1 MTDTANT
8 EIAANGTEQ
17 PIGTLEHLDPT
28 LLDIADNVRD
38 DAALSKAFIASI
50 AENGVLVPITGVRDP
65 ENPALVRVRNGQRR
79 TLAAREVGLPSVPV
93 YVLPSIAADA
103 SQETIDRIVHQ
114 IVTNDQK
121 QDLTDAQRARGIQ
134 QMIDAGM
141 SVTKVAKRLSVAKD
155 AVKAAHTAA
164 SSSAAM
170 DALASGQ
177 LSLVEAA
184 AITEFEDM
192 PGALDRLLSSAGT
205 RRFEHTVAQL
215 RQERASAEAEA
226 QAAQVY
232 TDQGFTV
239 LEQRTESWDQ
249 ACIPLRHLV
258 TAEGD
263 EADDNAVTNPAHWA
277 VLLYEDTALCDVE
290 TGEVVDE
297 EAVDWDTEDQPDAE
311 PAEGLR
317 HAKTVTETTVF
328 APEYYCLDYR
338 AAGLA
343 PQSWFARQ
351 AGMVDTDTGEAVD
364 LDDDAREAARQ
375 QAATERAEAEK
386 RERRKV
392 LALNKLGDAALSVR
406 REFVKKL
413 LARKTPPKG
422 AAMFIAD
429 CLARD
434 SFLLTNHNALDTT
447 AATARS
453 GQRPGRGQ
461 AGGRSARQRRR
472 ARPGDHAGPG
482 ARSAGIAYPQ
492 GFLAQQRER
501 VEPPRRQRRVPAV
514 AGGKRLSAGSRRGS
528 RDQGQGRRRGV
539 RAVFGRCGKGVAR
552 PSGGVRAAVLAPPF
566 ATAVQPL
573 PSSRFPLVTPRFL
586 VKANMVCLLV
596 VRF

>member
-28 LLDIADNVRD
+28 LLNIGDNVRD

-93 YVLPSIAADA
+93 YVLPPIAADA

-134 QMIDAGM
+134 QMIDGGM
-141 SVTKVAKRLSVAKD
+141 SLTRVAKRLSVAKD

-164 SSSAAM
+164 QSSTAM

-177 LSLVEAA
+177 LSLTEAA

-192 PGALDRLLSSAGT
+192 PGAVVRLMSAAGS
-205 RRFEHTVAQL
+205 RSFDHTVAQL
-215 RQERASAEAEA
+215 REERASAEAEA

-232 TDQGFTV
+232 AEKGFTV
-239 LEQRTESWDQ
+239 LEQRPESWDQ

-258 TAEGD
+258 TAEGA

-297 EAVDWDTEDQPDAE
+297 EAVDWDTEGQPDAE
-311 PAEGLR
+311 PGEGLR
-317 HAKTVTETTVF
+317 HAKTVAETTVF

-375 QAATERAEAEK
+375 QAAAERAEAEK

-392 LALNKLGDAALSVR
+392 LALNKLGDAALGVR
-406 REFVKKL
+406 RDFLKKL

-434 SFLLTNHNALDTT
+434 SFLLTNHNALDMT
-447 AATARS
+447 AELLEVDS
-453 GQRPGRGQ
+453 GQ
-461 AGGRSARQRRR
+461 
-472 ARPGDHAGPG
+472 
-482 ARSAGIAYPQ
+482 
-492 GFLAQQRER
+492 
-501 VEPPRRQRRVPAV
+501 AV
-514 AGGKRLSAGSRRGS
+514 AKLVADLPANG
-528 RDQGQGRRRGV
+528 DGRAQV
-539 RAVFGRCGKGVAR
+539 ITLAL
-552 PSGGVRAAVLAPPF
+552 VLAALESRTPKDSWRNNASGWGHHVGSGEYLRWLAENDYPL
-566 ATAVQPL
+566 APVEDVVTKAKDADEVYEQYLADAV
-573 PSSRFPLVTPRFL
+573 
-586 VKANMVCLLV
+586 KE
-596 VRF
+596 

>member
-8 EIAANGTEQ
+8 EIAANGADQ

-28 LLDIADNVRD
+28 LLDIGDNVRD

-65 ENPALVRVRNGQRR
+65 ERPEVIRVRNGQRR

-93 YVLPSIAADA
+93 YVLPSTAADA

-164 SSSAAM
+164 QSATAM

-192 PGALDRLLSSAGT
+192 PGALERLMSSAG
-205 RRFEHTVAQL
+205 RGWFEHTVAQL
-215 RQERASAEAEA
+215 RQERATAQAEA

-232 TDQGFTV
+232 TDKGFTV
-239 LEQRTESWDQ
+239 LEQRPESWDA
-249 ACIPLRHLV
+249 ACIPLHHLV

-277 VLLYEDTALCDVE
+277 VLLSEDTALCDVE

-297 EAVDWDTEDQPDAE
+297 ETVDWETEDQPDAE

-317 HAKTVTETTVF
+317 HANTVTETTVF

-338 AAGLA
+338 AAGLT

-364 LDDDAREAARQ
+364 LDDEAREAARQ

-447 AATARS
+447 AELLGVDS
-453 GQRPGRGQ
+453 GQAVAKLVADLPANGDGRAQVITLALVLGALESRTPKDAWRNN
-461 AGGRSARQRRR
+461 AGGWGHHVGSGEYLRWLA
-472 ARPGDHAGPG
+472 DND
-482 ARSAGIAYPQ
+482 YP
-492 GFLAQQRER
+492 
-501 VEPPRRQRRVPAV
+501 
-514 AGGKRLSAGSRRGS
+514 
-528 RDQGQGRRRGV
+528 
-539 RAVFGRCGKGVAR
+539 
-552 PSGGVRAAVLAPPF
+552 LAPVEEVVTK
-566 ATAVQPL
+566 AKDADEVYEQYLADAV
-573 PSSRFPLVTPRFL
+573 
-586 VKANMVCLLV
+586 KE
-596 VRF
+596 